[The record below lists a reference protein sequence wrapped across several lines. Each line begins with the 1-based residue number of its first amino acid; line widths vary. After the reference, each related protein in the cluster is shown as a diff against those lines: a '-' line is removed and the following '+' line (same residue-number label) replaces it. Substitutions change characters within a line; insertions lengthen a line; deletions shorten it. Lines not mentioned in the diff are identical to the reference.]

1 LTEYNATPTLQS
13 SKTINFPNGVGWTAM
28 DIAPNNDIALA
39 VSDVTCANRGVNIL
53 YLSKNPLSTENVS
66 KEEIIH
72 VYPNPCST
80 NLTVSTS
87 FSATGKLEI
96 FNSAGQLVIAQST
109 SNINLQNISI
119 ANLPNG
125 IYFLKVKTSEGEFIR
140 KFVKE

>member
-1 LTEYNATPTLQS
+1 
-13 SKTINFPNGVGWTAM
+13 M

-66 KEEIIH
+66 KEEGIH
-72 VYPNPCST
+72 IYPNPCST

-87 FSATGKLEI
+87 FSAMGKLEI
-96 FNSAGQLVIAQST
+96 YNSVGQLVIAQT
-109 SNINLQNISI
+109 VSNMNLQSISI
-119 ANLPNG
+119 ANISNG